1 MDGDWEYIEKPLL
14 FCAWIVLIV
23 SAFKYHIFII
33 FGVIRGNVLS
43 FPWMNNKK
51 DAATK
56 AMAIYNIPKDDLLG
70 IMPNTINRVGSKYV
84 YFFKGF

>member
-1 MDGDWEYIEKPLL
+1 
-14 FCAWIVLIV
+14 
-23 SAFKYHIFII
+23 
-33 FGVIRGNVLS
+33 
-43 FPWMNNKK
+43 MNNKK